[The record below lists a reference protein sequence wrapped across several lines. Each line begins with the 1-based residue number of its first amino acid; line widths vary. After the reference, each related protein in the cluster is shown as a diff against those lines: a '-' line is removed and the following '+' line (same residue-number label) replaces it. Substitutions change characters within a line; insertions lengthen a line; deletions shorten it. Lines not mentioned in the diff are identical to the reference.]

1 MSRWQQTTTRTAA
14 DAKRFWESASLETL
28 HQMMEPSWAW
38 HAWLKVAAGVISEP
52 GTVFEPGC
60 GIGVLADLL
69 PDGCTYYGCDINP
82 IYVEEAR
89 RRSSRPAATFEVR
102 DLEEV
107 LSSGQTFDWVV
118 VTSLF
123 GMFPET
129 AAYELMPRFWAACRR
144 GLSVT
149 TIDKRAFVGGP
160 VMAFEF
166 TGHDS
171 DRLLEVARSLP
182 QADRVELH
190 QGREFPLFRR
200 HHWRH
205 GLALYAWR

>member
-1 MSRWQQTTTRTAA
+1 MSRWDHTITRTAA
-14 DAKRFWESASLETL
+14 DAKRFWESASLDTL

-38 HAWLKVAAGVISEP
+38 QAWLKVAAEIIAEP

-69 PDGCTYYGCDINP
+69 PDGCSYYGCDINP
-82 IYVEEAR
+82 VYVEEAR
-89 RRSSRPAATFEVR
+89 RRSARVDTTFEVR

-107 LSSGQTFDWVV
+107 LSSGETFDWVV

-129 AAYELMPRFWAACRR
+129 TAYELMPRFWAACRR

-149 TIDKRAFVGGP
+149 TIDKKAFAGGP
-160 VMAFEF
+160 LMRFEF
-166 TGHDS
+166 SSHDP
-171 DRLLEVARSLP
+171 DRLLEVARGLP
-182 QADRVELH
+182 RVDRVELH
-190 QGREFPLFRR
+190 AGEEFPQFRR
-200 HHWRH
+200 HHWKH

>member
-1 MSRWQQTTTRTAA
+1 MSRWEQTVTRTAA
-14 DAKRFWESASLETL
+14 DAKRFWESASLDTL

-38 HAWLKVAAGVISEP
+38 QAWLKVAAGIILEP
-52 GTVFEPGC
+52 GSVFEPGC
-60 GIGVLADLL
+60 GIGVLEELL
-69 PDGCTYYGCDINP
+69 PAGCGYYGCDVNP
-82 IYVEEAR
+82 VYIEEAR
-89 RRSSRPAATFEVR
+89 RGSSRANARFEVR
-102 DLEEV
+102 DLEDV
-107 LSSGQTFDWVV
+107 LSSGETFDWVV

-149 TIDKRAFVGGP
+149 TIDKQAFAGGP
-160 VMAFEF
+160 RLPFEF
-166 TGHDS
+166 SSHDP
-171 DRLLEVARSLP
+171 DQLLEVARGLP
-182 QADRVELH
+182 QAARVELH
-190 QGREFPLFRR
+190 RGREFPQFRR